1 MTSNITITILYLP
14 WPKITNIIRNLS
26 FWWIYNIWQTFDR
39 MRKFHIEKNRAKNTT
54 YCTCSEQRKT
64 SFIDF
69 IWEQGSLFDGIRNR
83 PNQAKVLSEVY
94 HANFAQ
100 SVINS
105 WPHIFV
111 QNLVGKTCSHLCFE
125 LLSCCNENETHGMQV
140 SIFECFSWNTTWA
153 LLSRG
158 ENNIAVNMSKLK
170 RSCSVH

>member
-1 MTSNITITILYLP
+1 
-14 WPKITNIIRNLS
+14 
-26 FWWIYNIWQTFDR
+26 
-39 MRKFHIEKNRAKNTT
+39 MRKFHIEK
-54 YCTCSEQRKT
+54 
-64 SFIDF
+64 
-69 IWEQGSLFDGIRNR
+69 
-83 PNQAKVLSEVY
+83 NQAKVLSEVY